1 MIHPPRRFNL
11 TRAVRDLLAL
21 GALGALALFAAGFL
35 LHDDVFIFGDH
46 PGHYW
51 VMWHVIHVAIPQHAR
66 PIDWMPDWY
75 AGYPEL
81 QFYPPGFAL
90 LGWLIHVLGFGLLPT
105 ALVYEI
111 VVFIAFALPAFTFY
125 YALRRLQFGVFAA
138 FIAGLFGLVFTA
150 FFDGAVAV
158 WIGMLGSRLAWG
170 LNALVFVWAIDL
182 VEERGAR
189 FSWLTALV
197 IAAQI
202 LAHPYHLLGILFAV
216 GIYTL
221 CVVRRLPL
229 LHSAARLA
237 TVVIIALALDA
248 FWLAPLIAHA
258 STQMIPLIRSTLD
271 QTWRILTDVAL
282 LPYAF
287 LALLALA
294 RAWRERDA
302 TRRAVIIALA
312 ALCGASGVAM
322 LGTHA
327 LLIERLHVY
336 QLDPVRLV
344 GEFYFPL
351 LLLAAIG
358 ASQLADWISRL
369 TQSALRHLRAALRLP
384 TLVFHR
390 GAVAATAVALIV
402 MSLIPFIQSSA
413 PIYPRAN
420 GEPRFL
426 NQATR
431 DYRLNELWDTLR
443 ATEGRVLFTSYKTHL
458 TARGGEPLPTTL
470 PSLTPLFAERQMM
483 GGTFSAW
490 SPIAALMSSG
500 TLNPP
505 ALWGLSEDQDDHA
518 LFGIPLEKLSDEK
531 LFEYCARFNITTI
544 VASVNDFRTRTF
556 LDASLHF
563 QSYFNNDFFFVY
575 RVNGY
580 TSAWFDTRN
589 ATIDLLAM
597 RDDRIEMRV
606 RAARADAQVTVK
618 VAAYPLWRAHTDTG
632 QPLPITRDSMGLMQ
646 IALPPGENY
655 ALTLHYEP
663 GAAEHTG
670 NVISLASV
678 ALFGIG
684 GIILANKRGIVF

>member
-1 MIHPPRRFNL
+1 MIHPPRRFN
-11 TRAVRDLLAL
+11 LAL
-21 GALGALALFAAGFL
+21 GALGALALLAAGFL
-35 LHDDVFIFGDH
+35 LRDDVFIFGDH

-51 VMWHVIHVAIPQHAR
+51 VMWHVIHIAIPQHAR
-66 PIDWMPDWY
+66 PIDWIPHWY

-90 LGWLIHVLGFGLLPT
+90 LGWLIHALGFGYLPT
-105 ALVYEI
+105 TLVYEC
-111 VVFIAFALPAFTFY
+111 VVFIAYALPAFTFY
-125 YALRRLQFGVFAA
+125 YALRRLHFGVFAA

-182 VEERGAR
+182 VEGRGAR
-189 FSWLTALV
+189 FAWLAALV

-202 LAHPYHLLGILFAV
+202 LAHPYHLLGMLVAV
-216 GIYTL
+216 GSY
-221 CVVRRLPL
+221 VFVRRLPL
-229 LHSAARLA
+229 MRSAARLA
-237 TVVIIALALDA
+237 LVVIVALALDA

-271 QTWRILTDVAL
+271 QTWHILTDAAL
-282 LPYAF
+282 LPYALLAA
-287 LALLALA
+287 LALV

-302 TRRAVIIALA
+302 TRRAVIIALG
-312 ALCGASGVAM
+312 ALCGTFGVTM

-327 LLIERLHVY
+327 LLIERLRVY

-358 ASQLADWISRL
+358 ASGLTDGISRL
-369 TQSALRHLRAALRLP
+369 TQIALRHLRVAAPLP
-384 TLVFHR
+384 TLIFQR
-390 GAVAATAVALIV
+390 GAVAATAIALIV
-402 MSLIPFIQSSA
+402 IALIPFIQSSA
-413 PIYPRAN
+413 QIYPRAN
-420 GEPRFL
+420 DEPRFL

-431 DYRLNELWDTLR
+431 DYRLNELWETLR

-470 PSLTPLFAERQMM
+470 PSLTPLFAQRQMM

-505 ALWGLSEDQDDHA
+505 ALWGLSEDQDDRA
-518 LFGIPLEKLSDEK
+518 LFGIPLEELSDEK

-556 LDASLHF
+556 LDASPRF
-563 QSYFNNDFFFVY
+563 QSYSNNGFFFVY

-580 TSAWFDTRN
+580 ASAWLDTRN
-589 ATIDLLAM
+589 AMVDLLTLD
-597 RDDRIEMRV
+597 DDRIEMRV
-606 RAARADAQVTVK
+606 RAARADAQVTMK

-632 QPLPITRDSMGLMQ
+632 QLLPIARDPMGLMQ

-655 ALTLHYEP
+655 ALTLRYEP
-663 GAAEHTG
+663 GAAEHAG

-678 ALFGIG
+678 ALFGVG